1 MRLSYGG
8 DQMASH
14 SLSLL
19 RHFTSLL
26 ALTSIASA
34 ALPQL
39 NLDDA
44 GRFKLDERAKMIANV
59 LRRA

>member
-1 MRLSYGG
+1 MRLSYRG
-8 DQMASH
+8 DQMVSH
-14 SLSLL
+14 SSSLL

-34 ALPQL
+34 GLPQL

-44 GRFKLDERAKMIANV
+44 GMFMLDEKANTIANL
-59 LRRA
+59 LRCA

>member
-8 DQMASH
+8 DQMNSH
-14 SLSLL
+14 SSSLL

-34 ALPQL
+34 GLPQL

-44 GRFKLDERAKMIANV
+44 GKFKLDERVDMSANV

>member
-8 DQMASH
+8 DQMISH
-14 SLSLL
+14 SSSLL

-34 ALPQL
+34 GLPQL

-44 GRFKLDERAKMIANV
+44 GKFKLDERVDTSANDF
-59 LRRA
+59 RA